1 MINDII
7 TLDTIIRRNDA
18 RFIANKIGEEMV
30 MMNMENGDFIS
41 MNNVGADIWT
51 ICEQPMPVKDIV
63 QRLLDLY
70 DISQDQCINETLGF
84 LTSTMEQ
91 KIFSV
96 QNAHN
101 A

>member
-18 RFIANKIGEEMV
+18 KFIANKIGEEMV

-41 MNNVGADIWT
+41 MNKVGTDIWAL
-51 ICEQPMPVKDIV
+51 CEQPMLLKEMV
-63 QRLLDLY
+63 QRLLSSY
-70 DISQDQCINETLGF
+70 DISFDQCVSETSDF
-84 LTSTMEQ
+84 LRSAVEQ
-91 KIFSV
+91 KIFIV
-96 QNAHN
+96 QNAHS